1 MIILVRKKISKDVE
15 MVTLTAS
22 GGPFL
27 NYSKNKLSKVTPQE
41 AVNHPTW
48 KMGKKISV
56 DSASMMNKGL
66 EIIEAAILFDLKPNQ
81 INVLIHP
88 QSIVHALITFIDG
101 SVISHMSAHD
111 MRVAI
116 SYALSWP
123 GRHKLKI
130 NVIKKI

>member
-1 MIILVRKKISKDVE
+1 MI
-15 MVTLTAS
+15 TLTAS

-27 NYSKNKLSKVTPQE
+27 NYSKSKLSKVTPKE

-81 INVLIHP
+81 IEC
-88 QSIVHALITFIDG
+88 
-101 SVISHMSAHD
+101 
-111 MRVAI
+111 
-116 SYALSWP
+116 SYPPSKYCP
-123 GRHKLKI
+123 CI
-130 NVIKKI
+130 NCICRWIGNFTYECT